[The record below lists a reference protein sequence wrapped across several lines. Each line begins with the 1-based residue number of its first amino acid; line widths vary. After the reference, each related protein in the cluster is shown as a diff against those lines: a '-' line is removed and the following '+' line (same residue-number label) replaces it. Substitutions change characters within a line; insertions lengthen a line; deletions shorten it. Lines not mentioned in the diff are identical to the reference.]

1 MRVAILGGG
10 VQGVAFLAELTRAGH
25 ECVLFERRGRVGG
38 LWTNPG
44 DVPYLSLQ
52 VVARHYRFPDFP
64 WPAEAS
70 AGRSARPTA
79 EQVLAYVEAYVTH
92 AGLWPHIRLNAPVR
106 TVVEGGDDAVLV
118 AVEDGAPLAFDL
130 AVCTGESS
138 VPNVPPVYANAGV
151 AAIHTS
157 ALSARRIAEAKGK
170 RCVVVGGSK
179 SAADAAIHLDRAG
192 ADVTWLARKFY
203 RFAPFD
209 ARTSVP
215 LAHVLAK
222 LPAMAARWSAEPL
235 FTLEVLDGDA
245 ESGGMGTGNML
256 DESEHAAARR
266 IKKVRGE
273 AREISKEERKA
284 AGRDKIPVIALR
296 DGRRLPAELVVLAT
310 GYRKAHTALETCAA
324 SRRIVREMP
333 KGKDS
338 GLITTFG
345 AINFHLLARGMCAW
359 IERGMPAEF
368 ATWFGATYARSP
380 SLKAYQLRY
389 LATDGALPLANM
401 AGTAGGGSVAA
412 VALIVGV
419 GLLLLIV
426 GARRRR

>member
-1 MRVAILGGG
+1 M
-10 VQGVAFLAELTRAGH
+10 
-25 ECVLFERRGRVGG
+25 
-38 LWTNPG
+38 
-44 DVPYLSLQ
+44 
-52 VVARHYRFPDFP
+52 
-64 WPAEAS
+64 
-70 AGRSARPTA
+70 
-79 EQVLAYVEAYVTH
+79 
-92 AGLWPHIRLNAPVR
+92 
-106 TVVEGGDDAVLV
+106 
-118 AVEDGAPLAFDL
+118 
-130 AVCTGESS
+130 
-138 VPNVPPVYANAGV
+138 
-151 AAIHTS
+151 
-157 ALSARRIAEAKGK
+157 
-170 RCVVVGGSK
+170 VGGSK

-389 LATDGALPLANM
+389 LATDRALAREH
-401 AGTAGGGSVAA
+401 GGYRG
-412 VALIVGV
+412 GRRK
-419 GLLLLIV
+419 
-426 GARRRR
+426 RRRRRAHRRRRAAADCRRAAPQMTKMPRTKRRPTATTETRASPRWDFVRSSIVRHGIRSFRYFLYPGRSGCALTCGVKSGPAFTSLMWPRAEAAVTSSQMKSMPTSVAPRTRAHLLHMAMSVGFTKPAESIDTQYCSRRATHPGSSPIPRMRVPSRNAHLQSSYGRFPC